1 MRIAV
6 TIPVTVDVEFDVDDS
21 EISAEELKQDA
32 CYAVMDVIQTD
43 IVADSI
49 VEAISDYTGWLITGM
64 TLSTPDAG

>member
-32 CYAVMDVIQTD
+32 RYAVMDVIQTD

-49 VEAISDYTGWLITGM
+49 VEAISDYTGWLITSM

>member
-32 CYAVMDVIQTD
+32 RYAVIDVIQTD